1 MFNFTALPPLSLYI
15 HVPWCVRKCPYCD
28 FNSHKSPDNLAEDAY
43 VDALIRDLEQELPSV
58 WGRTIQTIFI
68 GGGTPS
74 LFSPEAYERLFSSIR
89 ALLPLSPHVEITL
102 EANPGTFEAQR
113 FADYLDL
120 GINRLSIGVQSF
132 NDESLTALGR
142 IHDSKQAI
150 KAIETAHKVG
160 FENFN
165 LDLMFGLPHQ
175 TEKTARIDVETAIAL
190 EPSHISY
197 YQLTLE
203 PNTLFYQQPPTLP
216 DEDPIIDWQIANQQ
230 RLSNAGYQQYEVSA
244 YARNNQRGQT
254 RLISSPDTLASPK
267 SIESDPF
274 DFKCRH
280 NLNYWQFGDYLGIGA
295 GAHGKISDASK
306 QSITRKSKQKQ
317 PQAYMDTAGSDKVV
331 LTEEVIT
338 KNDIGFEFMLN
349 ALRLTDGFPTP
360 LFYQH
365 AGLPIS
371 HINGALQSAEA
382 QGLLTYDIHRIC
394 PTEKG
399 QRYLNTLVELFLPE

>member
-1 MFNFTALPPLSLYI
+1 MLDFKALPPLSLYI
-15 HVPWCVRKCPYCD
+15 HLPWCVKKCPYCD
-28 FNSHKSPDNLAEDAY
+28 FNSHKSPDSLPEMAY
-43 VDALIRDLEQELPSV
+43 IDALIRDLEQAVPHI
-58 WGRTIQTIFI
+58 WGRTVQTIFI

-74 LFSPEAYERLFSSIR
+74 LFSAKAYDRLFSSIR
-89 ALLPLSPHVEITL
+89 ALLPLSPQVEITL
-102 EANPGTFEAQR
+102 EANPGIFEAQR

-132 NDESLTALGR
+132 NNQSLTALGR

-175 TEKTARIDVETAIAL
+175 TEKTAYNDVATAIAL

-216 DEDPIIDWQIANQQ
+216 DEDLIIDWQIANQQ
-230 RLSNAGYQQYEVSA
+230 RLANTGYQQYEVSA
-244 YARNNQRGQT
+244 YAKDN
-254 RLISSPDTLASPK
+254 K
-267 SIESDPF
+267 H
-274 DFKCRH
+274 CRH
-280 NLNYWQFGDYLGIGA
+280 NLNYWHFGDYIGIGA
-295 GAHGKISDASK
+295 GAHSKISNAA
-306 QSITRKSKQKQ
+306 QQNITRRSKQKQ
-317 PQAYMDTAGSDKVV
+317 PQVYMDTAGTTAAT
-331 LTEEVIT
+331 LTEETIAEA
-338 KNDIGFEFMLN
+338 DLGFEFMLN
-349 ALRLTDGFPTP
+349 ALRLTDGFPAA

-365 AGLPIS
+365 TGLPIS
-371 HINGALQSAEA
+371 HINTALQQAE
-382 QGLLTYDIHRIC
+382 QQSLLFHDIHKIH

-399 QRYLNTLVELFLPE
+399 QRHLNTLVELFLPN

>member
-1 MFNFTALPPLSLYI
+1 MEKWLGASRIIMFNFTALPPLSLYI

-28 FNSHKSPDNLAEDAY
+28 FNSHQSPDQLPEKAY
-43 VDALIRDLEQELPSV
+43 IDALIQDLEQEVPYI
-58 WGRTIQTIFI
+58 WGRTVQSIFI

-74 LFSPEAYERLFSSIR
+74 LFSAEAYDRLFSAIR
-89 ALLPLSPHVEITL
+89 ALLPLSPNIEITL

-113 FADYLDL
+113 FADYFDL

-132 NDESLTALGR
+132 NDQSLTALGR

-165 LDLMFGLPHQ
+165 IDLMFGLPHQ
-175 TEKTARIDVETAIAL
+175 TEQSARHDVATAIDL

-203 PNTLFYQQPPTLP
+203 PNTLFHKQPPTLP

-230 RLSNAGYQQYEVSA
+230 HLANAGYQQYEVSA
-244 YARNNQRGQT
+244 YAKDNQQ
-254 RLISSPDTLASPK
+254 
-267 SIESDPF
+267 
-274 DFKCRH
+274 CRH
-280 NLNYWQFGDYLGIGA
+280 NLNYWQFGDYIGIGA
-295 GAHGKISDASK
+295 GAHGKISDAAQ
-306 QSITRKSKQKQ
+306 QSITRRSKQKQ
-317 PQAYMDTAGSDKVV
+317 PQRYIDTAGSTDVI
-331 LTEEVIT
+331 LTNEIISQKDV
-338 KNDIGFEFMLN
+338 GFEFMLN
-349 ALRLTDGFPTP
+349 ALRLVDGFPTP

-365 AGLPIS
+365 AGIPIS
-371 HINGALQSAEA
+371 HIDKALQQAEE
-382 QGLLTYDIHRIC
+382 QGLLQRDIHHIR

-399 QRYLNTLVELFLPE
+399 LCYLNTLVELFLPE

>member
-1 MFNFTALPPLSLYI
+1 MLDFKALPPLSLYI

-28 FNSHKSPDNLAEDAY
+28 FNSHKLPDTLPEQAY
-43 VDALIRDLEQELPSV
+43 IDALIRDLEQEVPYI
-58 WGRTIQTIFI
+58 WGRTVQTIFI

-74 LFSPEAYERLFSSIR
+74 LFSAEAYDRLFSSIR

-102 EANPGTFEAQR
+102 EANPGTFESQR

-132 NDESLTALGR
+132 NDQSLIALGR

-160 FENFN
+160 FDNVN

-175 TEKTARIDVETAIAL
+175 TEKTAHNDITTAIDL

-230 RLSNAGYQQYEVSA
+230 RLSKAGYQQYEVSA
-244 YARNNQRGQT
+244 YAKN
-254 RLISSPDTLASPK
+254 PK

-274 DFKCRH
+274 NFRCQH
-280 NLNYWQFGDYLGIGA
+280 NLNYWHFGDYIGIGA

-306 QSITRKSKQKQ
+306 QTITRRSKQKQ
-317 PQAYMDTAGSDKVV
+317 PQVYIDSAGTATVI
-331 LTEEVIT
+331 LMEETIAEV
-338 KNDIGFEFMLN
+338 DLGFEFMLN

-365 AGLPIS
+365 SGLPIS
-371 HINGALQSAEA
+371 HINKALRQAEL
-382 QGLLTYDIHRIC
+382 QGLLTHDIHTIR

-399 QRYLNTLVELFLPE
+399 QRYLNSLVELFLPK

>member
-28 FNSHKSPDNLAEDAY
+28 FNSHKSPDTLPEASY
-43 VDALIRDLEQELPSV
+43 IDALIRDLEQEMPSV
-58 WGRTIQTIFI
+58 WGRTVQNIFI

-74 LFSPEAYERLFSSIR
+74 LFSAESYERLFSSIR
-89 ALLPLSPHVEITL
+89 ALIPLSPHAEITL

-113 FADYLDL
+113 FADYRDL
-120 GINRLSIGVQSF
+120 GINRLSIGIQSF
-132 NDESLTALGR
+132 NDQSLTALGR

-150 KAIETAHKVG
+150 KAVETAHKVG
-160 FENFN
+160 FDNFN

-175 TEKTARIDVETAIAL
+175 TEETARHDVATAIAL

-203 PNTLFYQQPPTLP
+203 PNTLFYQNPPPLP

-230 RLSNAGYQQYEVSA
+230 QLAKAGYQQYEVSA
-244 YARNNQRGQT
+244 YAKGKNRCQ
-254 RLISSPDTLASPK
+254 
-267 SIESDPF
+267 
-274 DFKCRH
+274 H
-280 NLNYWQFGDYLGIGA
+280 NLNYWRFGDYLGIGA
-295 GAHGKISDASK
+295 GAHGKITDAAK
-306 QSITRKSKQKQ
+306 QTITRRSKQKQ
-317 PQAYMDTAGSDKVV
+317 PQAFIDTAGSPAVI
-331 LTEEVIT
+331 LTEEVIS
-338 KNDIGFEFMLN
+338 KADIGFEFMLN

-371 HINGALQSAEA
+371 HIDKVLQYAE
-382 QGLLTYDIHRIC
+382 QEGLLTRDIHLIR

-399 QRYLNTLVELFLPE
+399 QRYLNVLIELFLPE

>member
-28 FNSHKSPDNLAEDAY
+28 FNSHKSPDELPEDAY
-43 VDALIRDLEQELPSV
+43 IDALIRDLEQELPSV

-74 LFSPEAYERLFSSIR
+74 LFSAEAYERLFSSIR

-113 FADYLDL
+113 FSDYLDI

-132 NDESLTALGR
+132 NDQSLTALGR
-142 IHDSKQAI
+142 IHDSAQAI

-175 TEKTARIDVETAIAL
+175 TEKSAMNDVATAIAL

-230 RLSNAGYQQYEVSA
+230 RLDNAGYQQYEVSA
-244 YARNNQRGQT
+244 YAKNKQQ
-254 RLISSPDTLASPK
+254 
-267 SIESDPF
+267 
-274 DFKCRH
+274 CQH

-295 GAHGKISDASK
+295 GAHGKVSDAAK
-306 QSITRKSKQKQ
+306 QSITRTSKQKQ
-317 PQAYMDTAGSDKVV
+317 PQAYIDSAGTKNVI
-331 LTEEVIT
+331 LTEEGIV
-338 KNDIGFEFMLN
+338 KKDIGFEFMLN

-365 AGLPIS
+365 VGLPIS
-371 HINGALQSAEA
+371 HIKQALEEAE
-382 QGLLTYDIHRIC
+382 QLELITYDIHSIR

-399 QRYLNTLVELFLPE
+399 QRYLNTLVELFLP